1 MTITMTQVVT
11 VVGFVLFI
19 NCFNVSYAKSI
30 KVGEYSNKYHN
41 KTRRTDY
48 QHLGVTKFDANSLR
62 QFVPG
67 LCLQAT
73 LVFADKKSVEQLKRP
88 LISVKICSRT
98 AANFAIWAVSV
109 IITSE
114 KRKWVYK

>member
-1 MTITMTQVVT
+1 MAHVVT

-48 QHLGVTKFDANSLR
+48 QRLRFTNFDANSL
-62 QFVPG
+62 
-67 LCLQAT
+67 
-73 LVFADKKSVEQLKRP
+73 
-88 LISVKICSRT
+88 
-98 AANFAIWAVSV
+98 
-109 IITSE
+109 
-114 KRKWVYK
+114 

>member
-1 MTITMTQVVT
+1 MASTMTHVVT

-48 QHLGVTKFDANSLR
+48 QRLRFTNFDANSL
-62 QFVPG
+62 
-67 LCLQAT
+67 
-73 LVFADKKSVEQLKRP
+73 
-88 LISVKICSRT
+88 
-98 AANFAIWAVSV
+98 
-109 IITSE
+109 
-114 KRKWVYK
+114 